1 MSDPKN
7 IIFAVCAVMLTVSA
21 FLAIYRIVRG
31 PSVLNRTLASDLMVS
46 ILICALGI
54 LIVSRRDEWSLPIV
68 VSLSLLGF
76 VASVAVARF
85 LPRAASVYSEP
96 HDMQEE

>member
-1 MSDPKN
+1 M
-7 IIFAVCAVMLTVSA
+7 IIFAVCAVMLTISA
-21 FLAIYRIVRG
+21 ILALYRIVRG
-31 PSVLNRTLASDLMVS
+31 PSVLNRALASDLIVS

-68 VSLSLLGF
+68 VSLSLLAF
-76 VASVAVARF
+76 VSSVAVARF
-85 LPRAASVYSEP
+85 MPRSRPVYSEP